1 MATSSHVAAQ
11 RTRPARGMTLSELQ
25 RFLDEA
31 FVAGFPPDAIP
42 NVRAG
47 FRLGLH
53 HIEISGE
60 VNPP

>member
-1 MATSSHVAAQ
+1 
-11 RTRPARGMTLSELQ
+11 MTLSELQ